1 MTAEC
6 RQPEFG
12 AEVILV
18 WTFQPRLLRPLHA
31 PAQAAHICGA
41 LSILA
46 AKHFLAEMIGGSD
59 VESSAPPNRQLSL
72 LGKRPKDLQFRTL
85 YAATVFLFRL
95 PPEIGLSGKTV
106 SVQPFR
112 WESRAVIAG
121 MPSFLPIARQDKP
134 TSSRSRT
141 TSSRAKMRLGLPTT
155 LPAAW
160 AARMPDSVRSRIISR
175 SNSATLAK
183 ICNSSRLVGFF
194 SSVSSDWLVAMN
206 RTPWLVSAANC

>member
-1 MTAEC
+1 LAGIVSVQLTFILLVLRLASQRVTAEC

-72 LGKRPKDLQFRTL
+72 LGKRPKDLRF
-85 YAATVFLFRL
+85 
-95 PPEIGLSGKTV
+95 
-106 SVQPFR
+106 
-112 WESRAVIAG
+112 
-121 MPSFLPIARQDKP
+121 
-134 TSSRSRT
+134 
-141 TSSRAKMRLGLPTT
+141 
-155 LPAAW
+155 
-160 AARMPDSVRSRIISR
+160 
-175 SNSATLAK
+175 
-183 ICNSSRLVGFF
+183 
-194 SSVSSDWLVAMN
+194 
-206 RTPWLVSAANC
+206 